1 MKALPVI
8 LCAVVLP
15 LCSAANAGEMVKTN
29 VPASRSLARPNP
41 QSEMDMI
48 KVQNLVNQRA
58 QSAALASSMVS
69 KMQPCPN
76 CLRNIGK

>member
-58 QSAALASSMVS
+58 QSAAHWH
-69 KMQPCPN
+69 
-76 CLRNIGK
+76 LRWYPKNAAMSEPVFAI